1 MQNETAMDLP
11 LADSGKAAG
20 GQGGAMPGPARPD
33 LARPGLARPGLWR
46 RLRLWRVPLAMA
58 FLFTGAVVGMYFQPP
73 ALRAFF
79 GLTGL
84 EPGGGSSYPIAVP
97 APRPNPAPEVLPS
110 VTALGRLMPQGDVVT
125 LAPPFGAA
133 DARIARLLV
142 AEGDRVSEGQ
152 VIAELDSLPQL
163 SAALASAEAGLAARE
178 AALAQT
184 RAAVAT
190 ARAEAK
196 ANRDRA
202 ASAATLAADEAAR
215 IRDLFD
221 RGVAAK
227 AALDQAEA
235 AAVQAQKTLD
245 SAEAQLAR
253 QEGGEAQADVEVAL
267 RQVDLAR
274 ADLARAQGDMAKGQ
288 VVAPQAGMVISLHV
302 RVGEKPGS
310 AGIATLGATD
320 HMQAELE
327 VYQTD
332 IARVAPGQAVTLTS
346 PALAQDLKGEVAR
359 IGLEVKRQTLLA
371 SDPAANTDA
380 RIIRVTVALDDVS
393 SALAARLTGL
403 QVTGR
408 ILLAPPAAAAAVAP
422 GP

>member
-1 MQNETAMDLP
+1 MRDGPRVAEGGLP
-11 LADSGKAAG
+11 LAETGIGPGRNDLASAAE
-20 GQGGAMPGPARPD
+20 AP
-33 LARPGLARPGLWR
+33 ARPGLFL

-58 FLFTGAVVGMYFQPP
+58 FLFTGAVVGMSFQPP

-97 APRPNPAPEVLPS
+97 APRTNPVPEALPS

-163 SAALASAEAGLAARE
+163 AAALASAEAGLAARE

-184 RAAVAT
+184 RAAVAS
-190 ARAEAK
+190 ARAEAE

-202 ASAATLAADEAAR
+202 ASAAVLAAAEAAR

-274 ADLARAQGDMAKGQ
+274 ADLARAQGDMARGQ

-332 IARVAPGQAVTLTS
+332 IARVAPGQAVTLSS
-346 PALAQDLKGEVAR
+346 PALAQDLTGEVAR
-359 IGLEVKRQTLLA
+359 IALEVERQTLLA

-380 RIIRVTVALDDVS
+380 RIIRVTVALDAES

-408 ILLAPPAAAAAVAP
+408 IQLAPAPPAP